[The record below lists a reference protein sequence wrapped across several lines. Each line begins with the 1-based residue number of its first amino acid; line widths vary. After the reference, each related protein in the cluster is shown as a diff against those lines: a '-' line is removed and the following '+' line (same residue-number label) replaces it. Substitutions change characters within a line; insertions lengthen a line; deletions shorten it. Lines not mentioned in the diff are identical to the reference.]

1 MNLALGE
8 DLCNNITH
16 HKEEQMEVQ
25 KYTAMLQSYNGIL
38 QAIPAIVF
46 SVFAGPWSDT
56 YGRKIL
62 IIMATFGYVFNNS
75 VFIINS
81 WYFYELKAEYLL
93 FEVWTTFILLSFIRI
108 ITPFANFSTL
118 TVPSRLHRRLCM
130 LLLG

>member
-1 MNLALGE
+1 MILTQVCKVNLALGE
-8 DLCNNITH
+8 DICNNITH
-16 HKEEQMEVQ
+16 HKEEQIEVQ
-25 KYTAMLQSYNGIL
+25 KYTAMLQSFNGIL

-81 WYFYELKAEYLL
+81 KYFYELKAEYLL
-93 FEVWTTFILLSFIRI
+93 FEVGT
-108 ITPFANFSTL
+108 
-118 TVPSRLHRRLCM
+118 
-130 LLLG
+130 

>member
-1 MNLALGE
+1 
-8 DLCNNITH
+8 
-16 HKEEQMEVQ
+16 MEVQ

-46 SVFAGPWSDT
+46 SVFAGPWSDI

-93 FEVWTTFILLSFIRI
+93 FEVGTTLIF
-108 ITPFANFSTL
+108 
-118 TVPSRLHRRLCM
+118 
-130 LLLG
+130 

>member
-1 MNLALGE
+1 MILTQVCKVNLALGE
-8 DLCNNITH
+8 DICNNITQ
-16 HKEEQMEVQ
+16 HKEEQIEVQ
-25 KYTAMLQSYNGIL
+25 KYTAMLQAYNGIL

-75 VFIINS
+75 VFIINT

-93 FEVWTTFILLSFIRI
+93 FEVCNLHIHFIK
-108 ITPFANFSTL
+108 
-118 TVPSRLHRRLCM
+118 
-130 LLLG
+130 